1 MKAKIYG
8 IDTSL
13 DFSDGDIA
21 LMNIHNK
28 DLYRKLCEFMLFRLN
43 EDDNEFVILDDEN
56 ERIKGKN
63 ILYINDLLEFQ
74 LDNNKVLKAIIK
86 RYMSFV
92 SMDNEFK
99 ERQNAIY
106 NKLLEP
112 FLDEM
117 NLL

>member
-1 MKAKIYG
+1 
-8 IDTSL
+8 
-13 DFSDGDIA
+13 
-21 LMNIHNK
+21 
-28 DLYRKLCEFMLFRLN
+28 MLFRLN